1 MATDLGVSITVSA
14 VVGGALS
21 GLTNIGKAMNTLK
34 TATETLNTR
43 QKELGNALEINK
55 DRLGVASAK
64 QLWQEYDKIGASI
77 AKLKQQYQLLN
88 NVRAAKEAN
97 SQQWENVK
105 SQWQGAVAAAGTLLL
120 PVKLAVDFESSMA
133 DVKKVVNFDTPQQFK
148 EMEKDILRLTRE
160 IPMAGKEIA
169 AIVAAGGQSGVARE
183 NLTGFASDA
192 AKMGVAFDMAAG
204 QAGESMATLSN
215 VLQIPIAK
223 IGRLGDAINHLS
235 DNANSKASDIVNVLT
250 RVGSDT
256 KQLGLTENQAAALGS
271 TFLSMGKAP
280 ELAAQAMK
288 GLTTSFSLA
297 KVGKFDKELERLGLT
312 SKDFAAAMEKDA
324 QGAISNFLDRVKTLP
339 KNEQY
344 PLLMEMFGTQYA
356 DDALMLANNVGE
368 YNRQLKLLEERDAS
382 GNLKYVGSMQRE
394 FANRSATTANQ
405 FQIFKNG
412 MAELAIAVGSVLL
425 PTVNEFLGKGIKLA
439 NMVADWSSKHPVLT
453 KAVAGTAASLLAFR
467 VGIFGA
473 MVVSN
478 RARAAYLSLKG
489 AFLSLNSAAV
499 LVKTIMRGG
508 MELADVPGR
517 LGTVM
522 RAFAAARTA
531 MLGFSLTSLA
541 AMWPVVAAVG
551 AIAVA
556 ALLIYK
562 YWQPIKGFFAGLW
575 AGLKQGLEPIRPV
588 LDGLTA
594 VLSGLWAQVQP
605 YVQPIIDWF
614 ADFFSITQVA
624 EGGARNFGQAVGQFI
639 GGAIA
644 SVAGF
649 IGGIVTQIQ
658 TAFSGGLSGILALI
672 VNWSPLGAFYQ
683 AFSAV
688 LGYFGIQLPASLTG
702 LVSMAVNAVSNL
714 IMSWSPVAAFQ
725 TAFAAVWGF
734 MAGLPSRFVT
744 FGSQIVQGLVN
755 GIRAGAG
762 AVVGAISNMASS
774 AMAKAKSMFGIHS
787 PSRVF
792 RSYGDFITR
801 GLDIGIGKGAD
812 KPVSTVGA
820 MAGRLKNRF
829 AERMGQLRSDIAA
842 RVSGS
847 SADFAA
853 ARAQQAA
860 PVSSAAS
867 GALTVHFSPTIH
879 APGGDPAQIQTA
891 VQMGLR
897 EFEQLFNRLMAD
909 RERRSY

>member
-34 TATETLNTR
+34 TATDTLNTR
-43 QKELGNALEINK
+43 QKELGKVLERNK
-55 DRLGVASAK
+55 DRLGVDSAK
-64 QLWQEYDKIGASI
+64 QLWQEYNKIGASI
-77 AKLKQQYQLLN
+77 AKLKQQYQSLN

-324 QGAISNFLDRVKTLP
+324 QGAISNFLERVKTLP

-344 PLLMEMFGTQYA
+344 PLLMKMFGTQYA

-368 YNRQLKLLEERDAS
+368 YNRQLKLLEERDTS

-405 FQIFKNG
+405 LQIFKNG
-412 MAELAIAVGSVLL
+412 MAELGVTVGSILL
-425 PTVNEFLGKGIKLA
+425 PTVNEFLEKGIKLA

-478 RARAAYLSLKG
+478 RAKAAYLSLKG
-489 AFLSLNSAAV
+489 AFLSLKSAAV
-499 LVKTIMRGG
+499 LTKAVMQGG
-508 MELADVPGR
+508 MKLADVPGR

-531 MLGFSLTSLA
+531 MLGFSLSSLA
-541 AMWPVVAAVG
+541 AMWPLLLAVG
-551 AIAVA
+551 AIALVGWT
-556 ALLIYK
+556 IYK
-562 YWQPIKGFFAGLW
+562 AWNPIKAFFAGLW
-575 AGLKQGLEPIRPV
+575 DGLLKGLEPLKPAFDALVSAVSPV
-588 LDGLTA
+588 ADAIGS
-594 VLSGLWAQVQP
+594 VLGGLWQTIQPVVQP
-605 YVQPIIDWF
+605 LIDF
-614 ADFFSITQVA
+614 FGDFFSTTQMA
-624 EGGARNFGQAVGQFI
+624 EGGARSFGEAVGLWI
-639 GGAIA
+639 GEKITAVVGW
-644 SVAGF
+644 VVGK
-649 IGGIVTQIQ
+649 IGEIQ
-658 TAFSGGLSGILALI
+658 TAFDGGLSGILTLI
-672 VNWSPLGAFYQ
+672 LNWSPLNAFKTVFDSVINY
-683 AFSAV
+683 FSMLYLVFKAY
-688 LGYFGIQLPASLTG
+688 GSYIIDG
-702 LVSMAVNAVSNL
+702 LVS
-714 IMSWSPVAAFQ
+714 
-725 TAFAAVWGF
+725 
-734 MAGLPSRFVT
+734 
-744 FGSQIVQGLVN
+744 
-755 GIRAGAG
+755 GI
-762 AVVGAISNMASS
+762 
-774 AMAKAKSMFGIHS
+774 KAKINSALEAVRGLGASIKSVFTSSKNMDIHS

-792 RSYGDFITR
+792 ARYGGWITEGLAR
-801 GLDIGIGKGAD
+801 GISHTTA
-812 KPVSTVGA
+812 KPVGTIGA
-820 MAGRLKNRF
+820 MAGRLKERF
-829 AERMGQLRSDIAA
+829 ADRMGQLRGDIAA
-842 RVSGS
+842 RVSGGT
-847 SADFAA
+847 ATFAA
-853 ARAQQAA
+853 ERERQAA
-860 PVSSAAS
+860 AAAT
-867 GALTVHFSPTIH
+867 GGMVINYNPTIN
-879 APGGDPAQIQTA
+879 APGGDMQQIQTA
-891 VQMGLR
+891 LALSQR
-897 EFEQLFNRLMAD
+897 EFETMFKRMMAD
-909 RERRSY
+909 QARRAY